1 MSSSGT
7 VRELWWEFATRK
19 LLAREA
25 EGYGKL
31 DGDEF
36 GFAAQL
42 HRDCGLEEKFDLE
55 PRG

>member
-31 DGDEF
+31 DVVIVWLCSSVTQRLWLGGEI
-36 GFAAQL
+36 
-42 HRDCGLEEKFDLE
+42 
-55 PRG
+55 